1 MLMSLDLDPPCMLLY
16 WIVSSFLQ
24 DFYKVIFFKQYICG
38 YCDAV
43 GYSSD
48 RFYPCFVIVIVYTH
62 SLYLIAED
70 KMSYGHLRCYFDQGA
85 QNALDNSACLIL

>member
-1 MLMSLDLDPPCMLLY
+1 MHA
-16 WIVSSFLQ
+16 IVLNRFIFFARRLQ
-24 DFYKVIFFKQYICG
+24 SYFFKQYICG

-48 RFYPCFVIVIVYTH
+48 RFYPCFVIIIVYTH

-85 QNALDNSACLIL
+85 QNALDNKACLIL